1 VGGKHIPVGIPEAV
15 HKLAEEFDRPVE
27 KADTPVV
34 VDRQVGVVAD
44 RLVEADIPAEVDRQ
58 EEVPLSP
65 QPQFRKLHK
74 NEHFRP
80 NYGRKRCKSVEPFF
94 TSLADFI
101 PVPHYGIS

>member
-1 VGGKHIPVGIPEAV
+1 M
-15 HKLAEEFDRPVE
+15 
-27 KADTPVV
+27 V
-34 VDRQVGVVAD
+34 VDR
-44 RLVEADIPAEVDRQ
+44 L

-65 QPQFRKLHK
+65 LPQFRKLHK

-80 NYGRKRCKSVEPFF
+80 NYGRKRCKSVETFF